1 MEWKKK
7 AIEYEN
13 AYKETLQKL
22 EGIFSPLN
30 IVFIVVY

>member
-13 AYKETLQKL
+13 AYKAIKQKL
-22 EGIFSPLN
+22 QGTA
-30 IVFIVVY
+30 VYSLRHSAY